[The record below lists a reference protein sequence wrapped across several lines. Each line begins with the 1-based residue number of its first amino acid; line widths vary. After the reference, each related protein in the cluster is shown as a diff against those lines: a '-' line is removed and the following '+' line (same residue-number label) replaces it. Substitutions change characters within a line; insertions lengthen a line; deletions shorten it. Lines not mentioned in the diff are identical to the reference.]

1 MFMGAIGG
9 GALIWRFRHDDH
21 SNHGNWHEYSEYH
34 DASLKAEIEEN
45 VKKAERRKRDAAEIR
60 KEIISQQVE
69 ALREL
74 GVEVDIS
81 SSATASELSRIV
93 AKAEE
98 DVKKRLEYNLSEEL
112 EKDKEK
118 IKNIDKAI
126 RRINELQ
133 LGQTEK

>member
-9 GALIWRFRHDDH
+9 GALIWRLRHDDH

-74 GVEVDIS
+74 GVEVNIS
-81 SSATASELSRIV
+81 SSATAAELGQIV

-98 DVKKRLEYNLSEEL
+98 DVKKKLEYNLSEEL

>member
-1 MFMGAIGG
+1 MFIAASSVVVWRAI
-9 GALIWRFRHDDH
+9 HSDH
-21 SNHGNWHEYSEYH
+21 SNWHEYSEYH
-34 DASLKAEIEEN
+34 DTSLKAEIEEN

-93 AKAEE
+93 NKAEE
-98 DVKKRLEYNLSEEL
+98 AVKQKLKDNLSEEL
-112 EKDKEK
+112 KADKKK
-118 IKNIDKAI
+118 IKDIDDAI